1 MEVTIRPYRKKDRS
15 DVLDI
20 AEESFEGVCLEHVME
35 QDFGCIGGASWRERK
50 KKGIDYDLK
59 RRSRDALVAD
69 IGGHVVGFVC
79 TRLYHK
85 RSIGHVANLAVASR
99 YQGRGIGRALVDAA
113 VRHLRDRG
121 MEYARVETLEHNE
134 RAGNLYESAGFEE
147 IARRVYYFRE
157 L

>member
-1 MEVTIRPYRKKDRS
+1 MQVTIRLYRKTDRPE
-15 DVLDI
+15 VLDI
-20 AEESFEGVCLEHVME
+20 AEASFEGVCLEHVME
-35 QDFGCIGGASWRERK
+35 QDFGRIGGASWQERK

-59 RRSRDALVAD
+59 RRSRDALVAEAD
-69 IGGHVVGFVC
+69 GQVVGFVC

-85 RSIGHVANLAVASR
+85 RSIGHVANLAVAPD
-99 YQGRGIGRALVDAA
+99 YQGQGVGRSLVDAA

-121 MEYARVETLEHNE
+121 MDYARVETLEHNE
-134 RAGNLYESAGFEE
+134 KAGNLYRSSGFEE